1 MEELMRIVDP
11 RNPLD
16 LYERHTMIDSGST
29 CRVDTAYDCVT
40 GDVVAI
46 KKIDLF
52 GLRTDFFLN
61 EVFLQLDPTYVV
73 HRLTWTKFTN

>member
-11 RNPLD
+11 RDPLD

-40 GDVVAI
+40 GDVVAM

-61 EVFLQLDPTYVV
+61 EVFLTCPCLCCSPFNMDY
-73 HRLTWTKFTN
+73 L

>member
-11 RNPLD
+11 RDPLD

-52 GLRTDFFLN
+52 GIRTDFFLN
-61 EVFLQLDPTYVV
+61 EVFLQLALAYVV
-73 HRLTWTKFTN
+73 HRLTWTTCDN

>member
-1 MEELMRIVDP
+1 MRIVDQ
-11 RNPLD
+11 RDPLD
-16 LYERHTMIDSGST
+16 LYESHMMIDSGST

-61 EVFLQLDPTYVV
+61 EVFLQLDPTNVI
-73 HRLTWTKFTN
+73 HRLTWTTFSN